1 VNQLHWGR
9 GSGLLPH
16 TASLDSE
23 LVADPVQRGKKIE
36 EQLMAHYEHVQI
48 YKTTMDLTVYLEQVV
63 RNFSRDYTYT
73 LGSDLAVEP

>member
-1 VNQLHWGR
+1 MNQLIIGDE
-9 GSGLLPH
+9 GPVFFPH

-23 LVADPVQRGKKIE
+23 LVADPVQRGQKIE
-36 EQLMAHYEHVQI
+36 EQLMARYEHVPI

-73 LGSDLAVEP
+73 LGSDLRQ